1 MNKKVL
7 FVCVLMLFAFL
18 NGVKAEGK
26 SDFKP
31 KGQVLA
37 RAFVDVSS
45 NFGDRYNG
53 INFDV
58 TRAYIGY
65 NYKFT
70 PNLQATVV
78 GDFAAGKKDGKFV
91 PALKNAFL
99 EWNKNNLTLTAGLM
113 GLFEYREQESYWG
126 HRYTYKSF
134 QDQYKFGHSADYGI
148 AMKYQITS
156 PIAVDFSW
164 TNGEGYKTLKKN
176 KSNRYELG
184 VSVVPVENLLVRVY
198 ADIYN
203 DSKEMHSEGANLK
216 DFDNQYTYCLFVG
229 YKNKNIKAGLEYNY
243 QMNAGLNKDKNQT
256 GYSAYCTA
264 KINKKWNSFAR
275 FDMLK
280 SSKIQ
285 GSSWNRRDGKVGI
298 LGVEYKP
305 CKNVKIAPNF
315 RLNHSNKDKNA
326 YSFLVNLEFRLR

>member
-1 MNKKVL
+1 
-7 FVCVLMLFAFL
+7 MLLAFL
-18 NGVKAEGK
+18 SGVKAQDK
-26 SDFKP
+26 SDFKS

-37 RAFVDVSS
+37 RAFFNASS
-45 NFGDRYNG
+45 NFGDNYNG
-53 INFDV
+53 ANFDV
-58 TRAYIGY
+58 TRAYVGY

-78 GDFAAGKKDGKFV
+78 GDFAAGKDKNGRFT

-99 EWNKNNLTLTAGLM
+99 QWHKNNLTLTVGLM
-113 GLFEYREQESYWG
+113 GLFEYREQEAYWG

-134 QDQYKFGHSADYGI
+134 QDHYKFGHSADYGV
-148 AMKYQITS
+148 AVKYQIS
-156 PIAVDFSW
+156 APISVDFSW

-198 ADIYN
+198 ADMYN
-203 DSKEMHSEGANLK
+203 DSKEMHEATANL
-216 DFDNQYTYCLFVG
+216 DNFDNQYTYCLFVG

-243 QMNAGLNKDKNQT
+243 QVNPKFNKDRNMS

-264 KINKKWNSFAR
+264 KLNKKWNGFAR
-275 FDMLK
+275 FDMLQ
-280 SSKIQ
+280 SSKEK
-285 GSSWNRRDGKVGI
+285 GASWNKRDGKVGI

-305 CKNVKIAPNF
+305 FKNVKIAPNF
-315 RLNHSNKDKNA
+315 RFNRYENSDKNDYA
-326 YSFLVNLEFRLR
+326 LFVNLEFRLR

>member
-1 MNKKVL
+1 MNKAILSVCVVL
-7 FVCVLMLFAFL
+7 FAILS
-18 NGVKAEGK
+18 NVKAQEK
-26 SDFKP
+26 SEFKP

-37 RAFVDVSS
+37 RAFVDAST
-45 NFGDRYNG
+45 NFGDSYNG
-53 INFDV
+53 ANFDI
-58 TRAYIGY
+58 TRAYVGY

-70 PNLQATVV
+70 PNLQAMIV
-78 GDFAAGKKDGKFV
+78 GDFAAGKDKNGRFT

-99 EWNKNNLTLTAGLM
+99 EWHKNNLTLTAGLM
-113 GLFEYREQESYWG
+113 GLFEYRAQESYWG
-126 HRYTYKSF
+126 HRYAYKSF
-134 QDQYKFGHSADYGI
+134 QDQYKFGHSADFGI
-148 AMKYQITS
+148 AMKYQIST

-203 DSKEMHSEGANLK
+203 DSKEMHKENANL
-216 DFDNQYTYCLFVG
+216 DNFDNQYTYCLFVG

-243 QMNAGLNKDKNQT
+243 QVNTGLNKDKNQT

-264 KINKKWNSFAR
+264 KINKKWNGFAR
-275 FDMLK
+275 FDMLN
-280 SSKIQ
+280 SKTNSI
-285 GSSWNRRDGKVGI
+285 SWNKKDGKVAI
-298 LGVEYKP
+298 LGAEYKP

-315 RLNHSNKDKNA
+315 RFNRHTNSEKNNYA
-326 YSFLVNLEFRLR
+326 FFVNLEFRLR